1 MMRPRTFLVALSA
14 VAVGYLVLTAPE
26 LVGFALMVFGAVALW
41 RSSRRW
47 AVRR

>member
-1 MMRPRTFLVALSA
+1 MRPRTFFLAVAA

-26 LVGFALMVFGAVALW
+26 LIGFTVMLFGAVALW

-47 AVRR
+47 GVRR